1 MTKAL
6 TPTDYTNSMLYWAE
20 KVGTGFGSGA
30 PSSPILVGDDLVY
43 TTATSIVKVD
53 TITGKVIKSGNMIRT
68 SAFNITPPTYADGM
82 IFVALASG
90 AIQAFNADTLESL
103 WVYEDPLYGQPNSP
117 ITYHNG

>member
-68 SAFNITPPTYADGM
+68 SAFNITLQHMQT
-82 IFVALASG
+82 
-90 AIQAFNADTLESL
+90 E
-103 WVYEDPLYGQPNSP
+103 
-117 ITYHNG
+117 